1 MKAKQYKE
9 QILLERLVLAR
20 NTAGYN
26 MKETAKEL
34 GFNNYQTLSDIE
46 KGKRTI
52 NAHELIAMAKLYS
65 RTLDYFLDQNIAP
78 DPIPLWRKSI
88 EAKEKDIKS
97 TQREFLSFLEHYHNL
112 EHLLSLKRR
121 WIDLQVRHSKEDF
134 VHNGFAL
141 AQKLGAS
148 IHSQLDLGSR
158 PACNLLQVLENNLRF
173 KILHLPLE
181 DVSGACVVDN
191 TLGVG
196 ILINAKDAPWRR
208 NFDLAHEL
216 FHVITWNVFSPEE
229 IGEGTKKTK
238 PEQFADTFAASLLL
252 PEGHLRE
259 ALNEVSSGGTLKLV
273 DIIELAKDFGVSSE
287 AILWRLAWMN
297 GIKFSRAQAQKIL
310 DDPRFKEMDKK
321 IRYGLYPEILPAK
334 LPSRFVSLACRG
346 LMDGI
351 LSRGLFAQYLGIHR
365 AEIDEFL
372 LTEGFVE
379 HNYEKIASA

>member
-20 NTAGYN
+20 DTAGYN
-26 MKETAKEL
+26 MKEAAKEL

-65 RTLDYFLDQNIAP
+65 RTLDYFLDQDIAP
-78 DPIPLWRKSI
+78 DPTPLWRKSI
-88 EAKEKDIKS
+88 ESKEKDIIS

-238 PEQFADTFAASLLL
+238 PEQFADTFAASLML
-252 PEGHLRE
+252 PEEHLSE
-259 ALNEVSSGGTLKLV
+259 ALDEVATGGALRLV

-287 AILWRLAWMN
+287 AVVWRLVDMK
-297 GIKFSRAQAQKIL
+297 ILKKAQAQKKL
-310 DDPRFKEMDKK
+310 DDSHFRDMDKK
-321 IRYGLYPEILPAK
+321 LRRDLYKKDQEAK
-334 LPSRFVSLACRG
+334 LPSRFISLACRCLIEG
-346 LMDGI
+346 RI
-351 LSRGLFAQYLGIHR
+351 SRGLFAQYMDIHR

-372 LTEGFVE
+372 LARGFAE
-379 HNYEKIASA
+379 ENYEKIASA